1 MQRSLAWRIVVTM
14 LVSGLFGSVV
24 ALVLGVRALGD
35 GFGAQIEPLL
45 IGRFD
50 RAEARACAA
59 APAAWTMTVWPMWQM
74 RGYAYDAATHRSA
87 NPAAPP
93 LREDLVGRLG
103 DARSVIDLRG
113 RDRTGALVFR
123 AAAPCDLVQITWRN
137 PVEDRRIGPVVVGSA
152 IGSALFA
159 SLLGLTVIVLPLVR
173 RIRRLGAAAS
183 QVGEPEGYVGYAA
196 HRRQAGDEL
205 DAVGRVLDRAHVRI
219 RDDARQLADQ
229 RDALE
234 RHLTRVAHDLR
245 TPLTSLQI
253 GLEYAADRVDD
264 PAAREAIAGALRDAV
279 YVAGLTANLR
289 LASQLRSGWNPADD
303 VAAVDLSELV
313 QRIVE
318 RARILARR
326 RQIALE
332 VSVPDAPVRVVG
344 NAVAIEQ
351 ALANVVDNAVAYGDR
366 QGHVAVVLRASG
378 TGFALEISDD
388 GPGVDPAD
396 LPRLGQD
403 TFRSDEA
410 RQRDPRG
417 SGLGLAITAE
427 VCARLDWTLEFAALE
442 PRGLVVRL
450 TGRVRDA

>member
-1 MQRSLAWRIVVTM
+1 VQRSLAWRIVVTM

-50 RAEARACAA
+50 RVEARACAA

-93 LREDLVGRLG
+93 LREDLVDRLG
-103 DARSVIDLRG
+103 DGRSVIDLRG
-113 RDRTGALVFR
+113 RDRSGALVFR

-173 RIRRLGAAAS
+173 RIRRLGAAATH
-183 QVGEPEGYVGYAA
+183 VGEPQGYVAQD
-196 HRRQAGDEL
+196 HRQAGDEL

-253 GLEYAADRVDD
+253 GLEYAADRVAD

-303 VAAVDLSELV
+303 VGDVELGELV

-326 RQIALE
+326 REIALE
-332 VSVPDAPVRVVG
+332 VSVPDAPVRVIG

-378 TGFALEISDD
+378 TGFTLEIWDD

-427 VCARLDWTLEFAALE
+427 VCARLDWTLGFAALE

-450 TGRVRDA
+450 NGRVRDA